1 MGGENYKINATTVC
15 NRRSRAAT
23 TIKVAT
29 FDRVPLSRDGSQS
42 RCLNEKCLLWCARRQ
57 SASLCLAKKLF
68 HRIKHQGDSRIKST
82 SLKLPFLYNSNIW
95 LFDEETEIVRQPRL
109 LRHDFLIYLYL
120 ILIIMFW
127 LILFNLWCD
136 SVYRD
141 YFICVIIGDL
151 NYVELSWNCLPI
163 KLITPVS

>member
-57 SASLCLAKKLF
+57 FASLCLAKKLF
-68 HRIKHQGDSRIKST
+68 HRIKHQRVSRIKST
-82 SLKLPFLYNSNIW
+82 SLKLPFLYNFNIW
-95 LFDEETEIVRQPRL
+95 LFDEEQKLFVNLDFCDMIFLSIYISFWLLCFDWYCSIYDVIPYTEI
-109 LRHDFLIYLYL
+109 ILY
-120 ILIIMFW
+120 
-127 LILFNLWCD
+127 
-136 SVYRD
+136 V
-141 YFICVIIGDL
+141 
-151 NYVELSWNCLPI
+151 
-163 KLITPVS
+163 